1 MAHHIAYLAPS
12 ASGSAAMLHGNTE
25 WISSKTI
32 MKVAPVYIV
41 LSLIVIP
48 GVTFLAGSLFY

>member
-1 MAHHIAYLAPS
+1 MACHIAYLAPS

-48 GVTFLAGSLFY
+48 GVTLLLSDA